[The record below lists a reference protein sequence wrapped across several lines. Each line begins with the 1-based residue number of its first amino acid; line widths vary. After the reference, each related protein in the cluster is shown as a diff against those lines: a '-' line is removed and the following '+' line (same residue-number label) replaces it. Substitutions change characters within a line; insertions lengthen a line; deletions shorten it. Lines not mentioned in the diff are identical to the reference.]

1 MAPHLPDL
9 ASAWA
14 KEDLAQLES
23 RGLLR
28 ALEPLTARAGAE
40 VEVNGEERLVNFSS
54 NDYLG
59 LSTDAELVRA
69 LSSAFGE
76 LGAGAGA
83 SRLITGDSS
92 AHRALERAA
101 ARFEGT
107 EAALVFN
114 SGYAANLG
122 VLSALLGEGDV
133 VFSDALNHA
142 SIVDGCRLSRAQVVV
157 YPHRDVAAL
166 ELLLAQHPARRKL
179 VVTDSVFSMDGD
191 QAPLRELSALCGDA
205 GAALMVDEAH
215 ATGVLGPTGAG
226 LCEALGV
233 RADLRMATLS
243 KALGCVGA
251 YVACS
256 APVRELLFNRARSL
270 VFSTALPPGLCAAAA
285 YALGR
290 VQRDSAL
297 RERLWSNIGHFAA
310 GLERL
315 GLPAHRDSAI
325 FSVVL
330 GAPEAAVAAS
340 RALRQKGL
348 LVKPIRPPTVPP
360 GTSRLRFALSAA
372 HTPAHL
378 DAALAALDDLPG
390 LPRSNPRSER

>member
-1 MAPHLPDL
+1 MAPPLPDL
-9 ASAWA
+9 ATRWA
-14 KEDLAQLES
+14 REDLDALAR

-28 ALEPLTARAGAE
+28 ALEPLTARQGAE
-40 VEVNGEERLVNFSS
+40 VEVNGEERLINFSS
-54 NDYLG
+54 TDYLG
-59 LSTDAELVRA
+59 LSVDPQLRA
-69 LSSAFGE
+69 ALAAAVEE

-92 AHRALERAA
+92 AHRALEKTA

-114 SGYAANLG
+114 SGYVANVG
-122 VLSALLGEGDV
+122 VLSALLSEGDA

-142 SIVDGCRLSRAQVVV
+142 SIVDGCRLSKAQVSV

-166 ELLLAQHPARRKL
+166 ERLLAEHPARRKL

-191 QAPLRELSALCGDA
+191 RAPLRELAQVSAAA

-226 LCEALGV
+226 LCEELSV
-233 RADLRMATLS
+233 KPDLRMATLS

-270 VFSTALPPGLCAAAA
+270 VFSTALPPALCAAAT
-285 YALGR
+285 LSLQR
-290 VQRDSAL
+290 VQKDPAL
-297 RERLWSNIGHFAA
+297 RERLWTNVRHFAA

-325 FSVVL
+325 FSIVL

-340 RALRQKGL
+340 RELRKAGL

-372 HTPAHL
+372 HTVEHL
-378 DAALAALDDLPG
+378 DRALAALAALPALA
-390 LPRSNPRSER
+390 R

>member
-1 MAPHLPDL
+1 MRPDL

-14 KEDLAQLES
+14 REDLDALEA

-28 ALEPLTARAGAE
+28 TLEPLTARNGAE
-40 VEVNGEERLVNFSS
+40 VEVNGEERLINFSS

-59 LSTDAELVRA
+59 LSTDPLLVAA
-69 LSSAFGE
+69 LEAGFKE
-76 LGAGAGA
+76 HLAGAGA

-92 AHRALERAA
+92 AHRALEK
-101 ARFEGT
+101 
-107 EAALVFN
+107 
-114 SGYAANLG
+114 YAANLG
-122 VLSALLGEGDV
+122 TLGALVGEHDV

-142 SIVDGCRLSRAQVVV
+142 SIVDGCRLSRARVVV
-157 YPHRDVAAL
+157 YPHRDVEQL
-166 ELLLAQHPARRKL
+166 ERLLAQHTGRRRL
-179 VVTDSVFSMDGD
+179 VVTDTVFSMDGD
-191 QAPLRELSALCGDA
+191 LAPLPQLARLCADA

-215 ATGVLGPTGAG
+215 ATGVLGATGAG

-243 KALGCVGA
+243 KSAGCVGA

-256 APVRELLFNRARSL
+256 ADVRELLFNRARSL
-270 VFSTALPPGLCAAAA
+270 VFSTALPPGLCAAAS

-290 VQRDSAL
+290 LQKDAPL
-297 RERLWSNIGHFAA
+297 RARLWANIERFAS

-330 GAPEAAVAAS
+330 GTPEAALTAS
-340 RALRQKGL
+340 RTMRRAGL
-348 LVKPIRPPTVPP
+348 LVKPIRPPTVPQ

-372 HTPAHL
+372 HTNEHL
-378 DAALAALDDLPG
+378 DRALTALAELPDH
-390 LPRSNPRSER
+390 RKEQR